1 MGWKQQVLQLIFQS
15 LLWQQ
20 LFCANSQETN
30 FCNFQQSRDGFMEDV
45 PKYNKRRTP
54 FKRLKSVT
62 VSEIK
67 QIIAIILYMGI
78 FKLPNWWMY
87 WGSRTAV
94 PIISE
99 SMTRNRFE
107 DNVSILHF
115 NENKK
120 VIVEGQ
126 DTHNKLL
133 KILPLTDH
141 FKTVFSNIVIPETYQ
156 AINDMMVLW
165 TQNAC
170 AKEVCQ
176 VRVPDMESCRH
187 FRLRLWFR
195 SLRGKR
201 CKCPASL
208 ISFVK
213 AKV

>member
-1 MGWKQQVLQLIFQS
+1 
-15 LLWQQ
+15 
-20 LFCANSQETN
+20 
-30 FCNFQQSRDGFMEDV
+30 MEDV

-62 VSEIK
+62 VSETK

-120 VIVEGQ
+120 GIVEGQ
-126 DTHNKLL
+126 DTHSKLH

-156 AINDMMVLW
+156 AIYDMMVLW
-165 TQNAC
+165 TQNAY

-176 VRVPDMESCRH
+176 VGVPDMESCRH
-187 FRLRLWFR
+187 FRLRL
-195 SLRGKR
+195 
-201 CKCPASL
+201 
-208 ISFVK
+208 
-213 AKV
+213 